1 MKPVKLSGQVVK
13 FKGDGRRLGYP
24 TANIRTDT
32 HLSEGVYFGFAD
44 LASFNARP
52 SLIFIGVPTTLGEQ
66 EQRVE
71 VHVLDI
77 PDVDYYDQALSVRIE
92 HFHRPNKRFENVEEL
107 VAAIRS
113 DEDHARSWFAKNNKL
128 SNT

>member
-1 MKPVKLSGQVVK
+1 MKPVTLIGQVTK

-32 HLSEGVYFGFAD
+32 NLSEGVYYGFAD
-44 LASFNARP
+44 LASFTSHPA
-52 SLIFIGVPTTLGEQ
+52 LIFIGVPATMGEQ
-66 EQRVE
+66 ERRVE

-77 PDVDYYDQALSVRIE
+77 PDVDYYDQVLSVRIE
-92 HFHRPNKRFENVEEL
+92 HFDRSNKRFKNVEEL
-107 VAAIRS
+107 VAAMHD
-113 DEDHARSWFAKNNKL
+113 DEAKARSWFAKNDKL